1 MLPKIHPINLKINL
15 ENLRWKN
22 SVKILVHLPLRNQG
36 ICNLLKQKTPK
47 LPVSLETNFGLSS
60 SPPDSQIPGR
70 AGDWL
75 GTHGFRHVKSFQMP
89 DQPQTKPE
97 QRDSLMKAAAC
108 SAWRVTLGPWADV
121 SCRTP
126 HKWDSGLTRAWLCT
140 YRCKKPKM
148 MQEKVSPETF
158 LYTPEVTHQYATL
171 FPWSQEGFEELF
183 DGNRESMP
191 EEGSLSHPNLVLRKD
206 FGMSAVARSALQKY
220 LDSQSWIHAW
230 PVLNS
235 AIKARCP
242 DAGLETFLKHLGYKS
257 VLESDLVE
265 ENRMTLPNHQVLIFQ
280 VSPPVI
286 FIYLLVNK
294 TMLPLRTESSPQ
306 FSFACSQPKEM
317 FQPQW
322 QRF

>member
-1 MLPKIHPINLKINL
+1 MKI
-15 ENLRWKN
+15 
-22 SVKILVHLPLRNQG
+22 SVKILFLLPLRYQG
-36 ICNLLKQKTPK
+36 ICNLFKQKTPK
-47 LPVSLETNFGLSS
+47 LPVSLEANFGLSS

-75 GTHGFRHVKSFQMP
+75 GTHGFRHVKSFQVP

-97 QRDSLMKAAAC
+97 QRDSLVRAAAC
-108 SAWRVTLGPWADV
+108 SAWRVTLSPWAGV
-121 SCRTP
+121 SYRTP

-140 YRCKKPKM
+140 YKCGKPKM
-148 MQEKVSPETF
+148 MQEKVSPETL
-158 LYTPEVTHQYATL
+158 LYTPEVTHQHAAL
-171 FPWSQEGFEELF
+171 FFHESQEGFQEPLAKT
-183 DGNRESMP
+183 RESMP
-191 EEGSLSHPNLVLRKD
+191 EEGSLSHPDMVLRK
-206 FGMSAVARSALQKY
+206 GLRMSAIARPILQKY
-220 LDSQSWIHAW
+220 FDSQSWIHAW

-235 AIKARCP
+235 AIKTRCP

-265 ENRMTLPNHQVLIFQ
+265 EKRMTLPNHRVLIFQ

-306 FSFACSQPKEM
+306 FSSACSQPKEM